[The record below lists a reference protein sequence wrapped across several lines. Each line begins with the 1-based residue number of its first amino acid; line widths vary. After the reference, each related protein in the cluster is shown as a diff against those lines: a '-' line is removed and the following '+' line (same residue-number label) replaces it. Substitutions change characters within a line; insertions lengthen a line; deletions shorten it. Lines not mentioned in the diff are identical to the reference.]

1 MRFHKNVPQEN
12 REILTEQLKKYEK
25 EMTMTSEER
34 RELHKWVA
42 KGHSPYDNGDFI
54 YGENGWPMDFVSA
67 LRFVDDQLEWF
78 ESLSEEEQEALLH
91 NNEPQYDTQ
100 MDEPVF
106 CVAPY
111 LCEVDLDEELP
122 FR

>member
-78 ESLSEEEQEALLH
+78 ASLSEEEQEALLH

-106 CVAPY
+106 CVSSY
-111 LCEVDLDEELP
+111 LCEVDPDEELP